1 MAVSECAIPSRD
13 IHKSKDLPDRIK
25 QVGGAVDSFWR
36 NNLPYWC
43 DQNTRLSI
51 GGYALADIVVLGSPL
66 SGGLTL
72 YVENGNVD
80 NPDGWPCE
88 LVFENWSVYVDC
100 LFSSLNRKGVECRI
114 CGVKVT
120 SPSYYFVKRFL
131 GLSVMRCFYDPAN
144 GFFCDKDFLDDYHNK
159 KVRVV
164 GSDFPVMNLVN
175 ADHLQNR
182 GYTVDQPEWERLIL
196 DLATDLE
203 SLDVSPDI
211 LWDGSKTFHAPLFVT
226 KYGYSPLYLLRRM
239 SRATRTLLK
248 DCLKGN

>member
-1 MAVSECAIPSRD
+1 MAVSECTIPGRD
-13 IHKSKDLPDRIK
+13 IHKSGDLPDRIRK
-25 QVGGAVDSFWR
+25 VGGAVDSFWR
-36 NNLPYWC
+36 TNQPYWC
-43 DQNTRLSI
+43 GPDTLLTI

-66 SGGLTL
+66 AGGLTL

-88 LVFENWSVYVDC
+88 LVFENWSVYVDS
-100 LFSSLNRKGVECRI
+100 LFSSTNRKGIECRI

-120 SPSYYFVKRFL
+120 SPSYHFVKRFL
-131 GLSVMRCFYDPAN
+131 GLSVQRCLYDPVN
-144 GFFCDKDFLDDYHNK
+144 GFFCDTNFLDDYNNK
-159 KVRVV
+159 KIRVV
-164 GSDFPVMNLVN
+164 GNDFPVMNLVN
-175 ADHLQNR
+175 ADHLQSR
-182 GYTVDQPEWERLIL
+182 GYTVDAQEWERMVL

-203 SLDVSPDI
+203 SLEVPPDTV
-211 LWDGSKTFHAPLFVT
+211 WDGSNTFHAPLFVT